1 MPLSGTSVNKDR
13 LKLQLYSLLEKPYEP
28 HSSRGLTNGYKYVTS
43 SCILRRACY
52 DGYVQFAFTAAQKD
66 HRPKEAKVTNRQ
78 RYTESA
84 AELSTPLSVLYSVV
98 EDAQRYADYLKENAQ
113 GIYDQEL
120 ADFLDE
126 LRDET
131 NRRAK
136 RAEELLAQRLADGGV
151 H

>member
-1 MPLSGTSVNKDR
+1 
-13 LKLQLYSLLEKPYEP
+13 
-28 HSSRGLTNGYKYVTS
+28 VT
-43 SCILRRACY
+43 
-52 DGYVQFAFTAAQKD
+52 
-66 HRPKEAKVTNRQ
+66 TNRE

-84 AELSTPLSVLYSVV
+84 DGLSTPLSVLYSVV
-98 EDAQRYADYLKENAQ
+98 EDAQRYADYLEENAQ

-120 ADFLDE
+120 ADFLGE

-131 NRRAK
+131 GRRAK

>member
-1 MPLSGTSVNKDR
+1 MTDR
-13 LKLQLYSLLEKPYEP
+13 
-28 HSSRGLTNGYKYVTS
+28 
-43 SCILRRACY
+43 
-52 DGYVQFAFTAAQKD
+52 D
-66 HRPKEAKVTNRQ
+66 HFS
-78 RYTESA
+78 ESA
-84 AELSTPLSVLYSVV
+84 TELPTPLSVLYSVV
-98 EDAQRYADYLKENAQ
+98 QDAQRYKDYLKDNAQ

-120 ADFLDE
+120 ADFLGE